1 MTASRE
7 LADAYWQYRQQTNHF
22 AGLMR
27 GDLSHLESWTDI
39 SAAGTLSAVARY
51 ESFASSARALR
62 SDDLT
67 DQTLAATVE
76 ASATSDA
83 LTYAAQAE
91 LMGPNLQMGIVSWLL
106 PGLTVQPLVTTD
118 HGDRYLEKIKSFP
131 AFVDQLIDR
140 LIEGVAS
147 GRVPLA
153 RHAADTAAK
162 LSALLAEPS
171 EPFADQSAPVEMTSV
186 QAEAWSSDLADLV
199 GDVFKPALGKLI
211 AVLTDTTVPAGR
223 PDERP
228 GLVHLDGGAD
238 LYRRLVKAHTT
249 LDVSPEQV
257 HAVGL
262 AQVARL
268 EDEYRLLAGPLLG
281 TGDVDEIY
289 RRLRTDDSLHH
300 HDADAIIADAVV
312 AFEKAKAAMG
322 DWFGTLPKADCVASA
337 TEVGALAYY
346 RTPSEDGSQP
356 GQFFFNT
363 SEPTMW
369 ATFQVA
375 AIAYHE
381 GIPGHHL
388 QLALGMENEHVH
400 ALHRHLYLPGFGEG
414 WGLYTERLADEMG
427 LYEDDWERV
436 GMLFADS
443 LRACRLV
450 VDTGMHA
457 LGWTRQRAIDYMV
470 DHSPMAVY
478 EVEQEIDRYIGAPG
492 QATSYMMGR
501 LEIDS
506 IRADAEERLGAAF
519 DIRAFHDAVLSNGTV
534 PLPVLRTIVAARLG

>member
-1 MTASRE
+1 MTTASE
-7 LADAYWQYRQQTNHF
+7 LADAYWQYRKQTNHF

-27 GDLSHLESWTDI
+27 GDVAYLERWTDL
-39 SAAGTLSAVARY
+39 SAAGTLAAVARY
-51 ESFASSARALR
+51 ESFAAEARGLVT
-62 SDDLT
+62 DDLT
-67 DQTLAATVE
+67 DEVLAATVA

-91 LMGPNLQMGIVSWLL
+91 LVGPNMQMGVVSWLL
-106 PGLTVQPLVTTD
+106 PGLTVQPLVTAD
-118 HGDRYLEKIKSFP
+118 HGDRYHAKIQAFP
-131 AFVDQLIDR
+131 TFVDQLIDR
-140 LIEGVAS
+140 LREGSAS
-147 GRVPLA
+147 GRVPLT
-153 RHAADTAAK
+153 RHAADTAAR
-162 LSALLAEPS
+162 LTALLAAED
-171 EPFADQSAPVEMTSV
+171 EPFAQQAAPLEFDPSD
-186 QAEAWSSDLADLV
+186 AAAWKEDLARLIDSRL
-199 GDVFKPALGKLI
+199 KPALRRLVEELI
-211 AVLTDTTVPAGR
+211 NTTVPAGR
-223 PDERP
+223 PDDLP
-228 GLVHLDGGAD
+228 GLGHLTGGIE

-249 LDVSPEQV
+249 LDVTPERV

-262 AQVARL
+262 EQVARL
-268 EDEYRLLAGPLLG
+268 EAEYVQLAGPLLG
-281 TGDVDEIY
+281 VTDIDDIY
-289 RRLRTDDSLHH
+289 ERLRTDDSLHH
-300 HDADAIIADAVV
+300 HDAGSIIADALR

-322 DWFGTLPKADCVASA
+322 DWFGTLPKADCLASA

-346 RTPSEDGSQP
+346 RTPSQDGTQP
-356 GQFFFNT
+356 GHFFFNT

-388 QLALGMENEHVH
+388 QLALGMENDHVH
-400 ALHRHLYLPGFGEG
+400 PLHRHLYLSGFGEG

-457 LGWTRQRAIDYMV
+457 RGWTRQQAIDYMV

-478 EVEQEIDRYIGAPG
+478 EIEQEIDRYIGAPG

-506 IRADAEERLGAAF
+506 IRAEAEERLGERF
-519 DIRAFHDAVLSNGTV
+519 DIKSFHDAMLSNGTV
-534 PLPVLRTIVAARLG
+534 PLPVLRAIVTARLR